1 MPGTQITLRSIV
13 LDCPDAWAL
22 AGFYSAL
29 LGWDRHG
36 ETEACGYPRILP
48 KPLPWAPTPLPWP
61 PRR

>member
-36 ETEACGYPRILP
+36 ENTE
-48 KPLPWAPTPLPWP
+48 
-61 PRR
+61 